1 MSIIGTDADLKML
14 AKPVKIKKKTLCTSI
29 AIIPLITTDLV
40 VNVLELMEPSD
51 PHPVMVQFILEFSLM
66 ISVGK
71 QIGCTY

>member
-14 AKPVKIKKKTLCTSI
+14 AKPVKIKKKHCVHPI
-29 AIIPLITTDLV
+29 AVIPLITADLV
-40 VNVLELMEPSD
+40 VNILELMEPSD